1 MKSKWLLDDYMI
13 KTSYHG
19 DIRLVLAKMGFEY
32 HVEKYVPF
40 SDLSPTLHYATADS
54 VFIHGKKYVPFTEP
68 SPVPYVENESV
79 IIYGK
84 QYVPAPEPVST
95 IPFAEGDC
103 VVIYGSISFVRQ
115 QMNHHQFTPGGYLP
129 EKSMESLGYMPFM
142 DKPELMANY
151 NHVFTTFKD
160 LVDRKDFFYDTF
172 NTNKIFIRPNS
183 GLKTFTGLPIHSDEF
198 ASEINSLRQLKQV
211 GDDVLI
217 LVSNCKKIAE
227 EYRFFIVNREVI
239 TGSQYK
245 LNDELNVKVGYSQAA
260 YDVAVEMAKNVWQP
274 DIAYACDVGIV
285 NGEPKIIELNSFSS
299 SGFYACDIPTI
310 ISAIDNVAVMEYNG
324 DISIGGF

>member
-13 KTSYHG
+13 QTSYHG
-19 DIRLVLAKMGFEY
+19 DIRLVLASMGFEY

-40 SDLSPTLHYATADS
+40 S
-54 VFIHGKKYVPFTEP
+54 
-68 SPVPYVENESV
+68 ESS
-79 IIYGK
+79 
-84 QYVPAPEPVST
+84 AT
-95 IPFAEGDC
+95 IPYKNDEC

-115 QMNHHQFTPGGYLP
+115 QMKNHRFTPGGYLP

-142 DKPELMANY
+142 EKPELMANY

-160 LVDRKDFFYDTF
+160 LINRKEFFYDIF

-183 GLKTFTGLPIHSDEF
+183 GFKTFTGLPIHSDEF
-198 ASEINSLRQLKQV
+198 DFEIRSLQQLKQV
-211 GDDVLI
+211 ADDVLI

-245 LNDELNVKVGYSQAA
+245 LNDELNVKTGYSQEA
-260 YDVAVEMAKNVWQP
+260 YDVAVQMAKNSWQP

-299 SGFYACDIPTI
+299 SGFYACDIPII
-310 ISAIDNVAVMEYNG
+310 ISAIDQVAVMEYNG

>member
-19 DIRLVLAKMGFEY
+19 DIRQILASMGFDY

-40 SDLSPTLHYATADS
+40 SDTMPALQYATDDS
-54 VFIHGKKYVPFTEP
+54 VFIHGKKFIPASDGFDAGQN
-68 SPVPYVENESV
+68 SQNSV

-84 QYVPAPEPVST
+84 PYIQMPEPVST
-95 IPFAEGDC
+95 IPFKKDDC

-115 QMNHHQFTPGGYLP
+115 QMKQHRFIPGGYLP
-129 EKSMESLGYMPFM
+129 EKTMESLGYMPYI

-160 LVDRKDFFYDTF
+160 FIHRKEFFYDTF
-172 NTNKIFIRPNS
+172 NTNKVFIRPNS
-183 GLKTFTGLPIHSDEF
+183 GLKTFTGLPVHLDEF
-198 ASEINSLRQLKQV
+198 DYEINTLRQLKQV
-211 GDDVLI
+211 SDDVLI

-245 LNDELNVKVGYSQAA
+245 LNDELNVKVGYAQEA
-260 YDVAVEMAKNVWQP
+260 YEVALEMATNAWQP

-310 ISAIDNVAVMEYNG
+310 ISAIDKVAVMEYNG